1 MNDLKITK
9 DYSWTSGVAID
20 IIDDKNNELRLL
32 RDGYNDA
39 LIKYD
44 MQKVKLLRLEL
55 LIDTLIQSAT
65 LDSSTDMFSVTD
77 EAFTEFLKSVKG
89 DDWIESYID
98 TQKKFL
104 S

>member
-1 MNDLKITK
+1 MNDLEITK
-9 DYSWTSGVAID
+9 DYSWTSGAAID

-65 LDSSTDMFSVTD
+65 LDSSTDTFSVTD

-89 DDWIESYID
+89 YDWIESYID